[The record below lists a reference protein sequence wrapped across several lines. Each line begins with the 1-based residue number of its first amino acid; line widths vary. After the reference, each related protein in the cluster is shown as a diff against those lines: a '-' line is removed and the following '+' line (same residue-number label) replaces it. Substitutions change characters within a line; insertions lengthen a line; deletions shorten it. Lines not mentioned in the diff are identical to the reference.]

1 MEVNVLE
8 NLVKYYHENK
18 ISHAY
23 LIETNNLEKCYL
35 DLLEVIKQ
43 IFCQNEYNK
52 ECNKCNICNLVNQ
65 NYLPSLVV
73 ISPDGMN
80 IKKEQIVELK
90 KKFSTVPIYTKENI
104 YVIKNAEKL
113 NGASATTMLKFLEE
127 PEQNILGFFITN
139 NANNVIST
147 IRSRCE
153 VIKVLYDIHEL
164 DINNITNDINKD
176 KFDVAIEY
184 LFKIEVEKK
193 LGIMYNRDVV
203 LNKFSEREDIK
214 TVFKIIFIIYEE
226 LLKKVMGLDNK
237 FDFEKINELSSL
249 DKDKVLRRINLVTK
263 FIDDIDSNVNV
274 ELLLDKFVIE
284 LGDYIE

>member
-73 ISPDGMN
+73 VSPDGMN

-113 NGASATTMLKFLEE
+113 NGASANTMLKFLEE

-237 FDFEKINELSSL
+237 FYFEKINELSSL

>member
-113 NGASATTMLKFLEE
+113 NGASANTMLKFLEE

-263 FIDDIDSNVNV
+263 FIDDIDSNVNI

>member
-113 NGASATTMLKFLEE
+113 NGASANTMLKFLEE

-164 DINNITNDINKD
+164 DINNITNDINID

-184 LFKIEVEKK
+184 LFKIEVEKN

>member
-1 MEVNVLE
+1 M
-8 NLVKYYHENK
+8 
-18 ISHAY
+18 
-23 LIETNNLEKCYL
+23 
-35 DLLEVIKQ
+35 
-43 IFCQNEYNK
+43 
-52 ECNKCNICNLVNQ
+52 
-65 NYLPSLVV
+65 
-73 ISPDGMN
+73 
-80 IKKEQIVELK
+80 ELK

-113 NGASATTMLKFLEE
+113 NGASANTMLKFLEE

>member
-1 MEVNVLE
+1 VEVNVLE

-113 NGASATTMLKFLEE
+113 NGASANTMLKFLEE

-249 DKDKVLRRINLVTK
+249 DKDSVLRRINLVTK
-263 FIDDIDSNVNV
+263 FIDDIDSNVNI

-284 LGDYIE
+284 LGDYNE

>member
-80 IKKEQIVELK
+80 IKKEQILELK

-113 NGASATTMLKFLEE
+113 NGASANTMLKFLEE

-184 LFKIEVEKK
+184 LFKIEVEKN

>member
-113 NGASATTMLKFLEE
+113 NGASANTMLKFLEE

-214 TVFKIIFIIYEE
+214 SVFKIIFIIYEE

>member
-113 NGASATTMLKFLEE
+113 NGASANTMLKFLEE

-263 FIDDIDSNVNV
+263 FIYDIDSNVNV

>member
-80 IKKEQIVELK
+80 IKKEQILELK

-113 NGASATTMLKFLEE
+113 NGASANTMLIFLEE

>member
-18 ISHAY
+18 MSHAY

-113 NGASATTMLKFLEE
+113 NGASANTMLKFLEE

>member
-113 NGASATTMLKFLEE
+113 NGASANTMLKFLEE

-153 VIKVLYDIHEL
+153 VIKVLYDIHEI

-237 FDFEKINELSSL
+237 FNFEKINELSSL

>member
-113 NGASATTMLKFLEE
+113 NGASANTMLKFLEE

-193 LGIMYNRDVV
+193 LRIMYNRDVV

>member
-35 DLLEVIKQ
+35 GLLEVIKQ

-80 IKKEQIVELK
+80 IKKEQILELK

-113 NGASATTMLKFLEE
+113 NGASANTMLKFLEE

>member
-1 MEVNVLE
+1 
-8 NLVKYYHENK
+8 
-18 ISHAY
+18 
-23 LIETNNLEKCYL
+23 
-35 DLLEVIKQ
+35 
-43 IFCQNEYNK
+43 
-52 ECNKCNICNLVNQ
+52 
-65 NYLPSLVV
+65 
-73 ISPDGMN
+73 
-80 IKKEQIVELK
+80 
-90 KKFSTVPIYTKENI
+90 
-104 YVIKNAEKL
+104 
-113 NGASATTMLKFLEE
+113 MLKFLEE

-184 LFKIEVEKK
+184 LFKIEVEKN

>member
-18 ISHAY
+18 MSHAY

-113 NGASATTMLKFLEE
+113 NGASANTMLKFLEE

-164 DINNITNDINKD
+164 DINNITNDINID

-249 DKDKVLRRINLVTK
+249 DKDSVLRRINLVTK
-263 FIDDIDSNVNV
+263 FIDDIDSNVNI

>member
-43 IFCQNEYNK
+43 IFCQNEYSK

-104 YVIKNAEKL
+104 YIIKNAEKL
-113 NGASATTMLKFLEE
+113 NGASANTMLKFLEE
-127 PEQNILGFFITN
+127 PEPNILGFFITN

-193 LGIMYNRDVV
+193 QGIMYNRDIV

-214 TVFKIIFIIYEE
+214 TIFKIIFIIYEE

-237 FDFEKINELSSL
+237 FDFEKLNELSSL
-249 DKDKVLRRINLVTK
+249 DKDTVLRRINLVTK

>member
-73 ISPDGMN
+73 VSPDGMN

-113 NGASATTMLKFLEE
+113 NGASANTMLKFLEE

-237 FDFEKINELSSL
+237 FDFEKINELSTL

>member
-43 IFCQNEYNK
+43 MFCQNEYNK

-113 NGASATTMLKFLEE
+113 NGASANTMLKFLEE

>member
-113 NGASATTMLKFLEE
+113 NGASANTMLKFLEE

-176 KFDVAIEY
+176 KFDLAIEY

>member
-113 NGASATTMLKFLEE
+113 NGASANTMLKFLEE

-203 LNKFSEREDIK
+203 LNKFNEREDIK

>member
-18 ISHAY
+18 MSHAY

-113 NGASATTMLKFLEE
+113 NGASANTMLKFLED

-164 DINNITNDINKD
+164 DINNITNDINID

-184 LFKIEVEKK
+184 LFKIDVEKK

-249 DKDKVLRRINLVTK
+249 DKDSVLRRINLVTK

>member
-113 NGASATTMLKFLEE
+113 NGASANTMLKFLEE

-274 ELLLDKFVIE
+274 ELLLDKFAIE

>member
-65 NYLPSLVV
+65 YYLPSLVV

-113 NGASATTMLKFLEE
+113 NGASANTMLKFLEE

>member
-90 KKFSTVPIYTKENI
+90 KKFSTFPIYTKENI

-113 NGASATTMLKFLEE
+113 NGASANTMLKFLEE

>member
-113 NGASATTMLKFLEE
+113 NGASANTMLKFLEE

-193 LGIMYNRDVV
+193 LGIMNNRDVV

>member
-113 NGASATTMLKFLEE
+113 NGASANTMLKFLEE

-263 FIDDIDSNVNV
+263 FIDDIDSNLNV

>member
-113 NGASATTMLKFLEE
+113 NGASANTMLKFLEE

-164 DINNITNDINKD
+164 DINNIKNDINKD

-203 LNKFSEREDIK
+203 LNKFSEKEDIK

>member
-113 NGASATTMLKFLEE
+113 NGASANTMLKFLEE

-176 KFDVAIEY
+176 KFDVVIEY

-214 TVFKIIFIIYEE
+214 TVFKILFIIYEE

>member
-1 MEVNVLE
+1 VEVNVLE

-35 DLLEVIKQ
+35 DLLEVTKQ

-113 NGASATTMLKFLEE
+113 NGASANTMLKFLEE

-153 VIKVLYDIHEL
+153 VIKVLYDIHEI

-237 FDFEKINELSSL
+237 FNFEKINELSSL